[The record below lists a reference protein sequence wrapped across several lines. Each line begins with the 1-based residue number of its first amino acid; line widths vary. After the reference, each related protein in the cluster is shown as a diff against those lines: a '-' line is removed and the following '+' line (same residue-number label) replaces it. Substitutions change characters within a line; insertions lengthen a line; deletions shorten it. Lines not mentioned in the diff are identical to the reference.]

1 MGRDGGVSRR
11 GGRLAR
17 VGLGLEPL
25 DHAVQSVLMRRRY
38 RQELQTDAGGPGPTD
53 CGIVDHDRLGF
64 ARDMQL
70 HGQLHAGKGADD
82 TGDAASLG
90 RNV

>member
-1 MGRDGGVSRR
+1 MR
-11 GGRLAR
+11 GG
-17 VGLGLEPL
+17 
-25 DHAVQSVLMRRRY
+25 Y
-38 RQELQTDAGGPGPTD
+38 RQELQADAGGPGPAD
-53 CGIVDHDRLGF
+53 RGIVYDDGLGF

-82 TGDAASLG
+82 TGDTASLG

>member
-1 MGRDGGVSRR
+1 MRGR
-11 GGRLAR
+11 
-17 VGLGLEPL
+17 
-25 DHAVQSVLMRRRY
+25 Y
-38 RQELQTDAGGPGPTD
+38 CQELQADAGGPGPAD
-53 CGIVDHDRLGF
+53 CGIVDHDGLGF

-70 HGQLHAGKGADD
+70 YGQLHAGKGADD

>member
-1 MGRDGGVSRR
+1 M
-11 GGRLAR
+11 R

-38 RQELQTDAGGPGPTD
+38 RQELQADAGGPGPAD
-53 CGIVDHDRLGF
+53 CGIVYDDGLGF

-82 TGDAASLG
+82 TGDTASLG